1 MRASQVKRWCQ
12 GEYKGNVDRILKE
25 QAAEG

>member
-1 MRASQVKRWCQ
+1 MRASQAKRWCK
-12 GEYKGNVDRILKE
+12 GEYKGNVDRVLKE